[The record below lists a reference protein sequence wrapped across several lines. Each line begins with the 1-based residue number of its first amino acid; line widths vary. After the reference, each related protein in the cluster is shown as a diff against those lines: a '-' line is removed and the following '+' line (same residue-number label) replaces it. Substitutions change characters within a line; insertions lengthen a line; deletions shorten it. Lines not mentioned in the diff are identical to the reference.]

1 MSMLAVVAAALAVA
15 ATPAPAASPPAQQP
29 FDPSKLTPAQQQA
42 LQLIIIK
49 TSQNPVGNIT
59 VLPFQ
64 NNFNYGVGPY
74 ARYQFNLNVQPVVPI
89 ALGANLNL
97 ISRTIIPIVSQPSS
111 ASPTACATHGCG
123 WTSGLG
129 DVQEQ
134 LYFAP

>member
-59 VLPFQ
+59 VVPFQ
-64 NNFNYGVGPY
+64 NNFNYGVGP
-74 ARYQFNLNVQPVVPI
+74 
-89 ALGANLNL
+89 
-97 ISRTIIPIVSQPSS
+97 
-111 ASPTACATHGCG
+111 
-123 WTSGLG
+123 
-129 DVQEQ
+129 
-134 LYFAP
+134 